1 MEIIIPAICGLLGIL
16 CTKIFDLISERKKV
30 NNETKQ
36 ELNKIH
42 KELSDLKEQALL
54 TEKDNLRTQ
63 LMVMIKDFPSERTDI
78 LRLGQH
84 YFNDL
89 HGNWVLTDLFR
100 KWIDESN
107 VQLPTW
113 LPEDKKDDK

>member
-1 MEIIIPAICGLLGIL
+1 MEIIIPAVCGLLGIL
-16 CTKIFDLISERKKV
+16 CTKIFDLVSERKKV
-30 NNETKQ
+30 SNETKQ
-36 ELNKIH
+36 ELSNIH
-42 KELSDLKEQALL
+42 SQLEELKAQAQL

-63 LMVMIKDFPSERTDI
+63 LMVMIKDFPSEKTDI

-89 HGNWVLTDLFR
+89 HGNWVLTDLYR
-100 KWIDESN
+100 KWVVEEN

-113 LPEDKKDDK
+113 LPEEKKDE